1 MQQKR
6 FLGRALL
13 ALFIC
18 APFGWADHHT
28 AKDKDRTLPAAAQA
42 PGDSGPMVGMF
53 DHRFLT
59 NAVQGSMAEV
69 QLGQMAQQKGASEA
83 VKEFGRMLEKDHAA
97 ANEKL
102 KAIAKERQVELP
114 ADVGPEHQKTIAML
128 NSLSGEEFDRHFIR
142 AQLREHRKDIRDFER
157 AAERS
162 MDTDLREFASGTLPA
177 LKSHYEKAREIRGE
191 TRSRRK

>member
-6 FLGRALL
+6 FLGKALL

-28 AKDKDRTLPAAAQA
+28 TKDKDKTLPASAQA
-42 PGDSGPMVGMF
+42 SDSGPMVGMS
-53 DHRFLT
+53 DHKFMT
-59 NAVQGSMAEV
+59 KAAQGGMAEV
-69 QLGQMAQQKGASEA
+69 QMGQLAQQKGASEA

-102 KAIAKERQVELP
+102 KAIAKERQTELP
-114 ADVGPEHQKTIAML
+114 SEMGAEHQKTIALL
-128 NSLSGEEFDRHFIR
+128 NSLSGEEFDRQFIR

-177 LKSHYEKAREIRGE
+177 LKSHYQKAQEIHGE